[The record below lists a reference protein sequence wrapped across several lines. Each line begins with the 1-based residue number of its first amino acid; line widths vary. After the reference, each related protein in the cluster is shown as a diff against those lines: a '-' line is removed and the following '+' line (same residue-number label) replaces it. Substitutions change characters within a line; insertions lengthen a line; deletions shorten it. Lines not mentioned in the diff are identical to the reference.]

1 MTIKLLPVT
10 FFITTAFLTVVGC
23 GSNDVDSSDVNATVE
38 ARVAVEVAIE
48 ATVQA
53 RVKEELSKQV
63 SSNNPFSYDATQ
75 TPTATRTP
83 SSPIPTSTPSPVPIA
98 TPTYTATA
106 IPTSTPLPVPTAT
119 PSYTATAIPTSTP
132 LPSPTSTPTPIPT
145 STPTEIPTPT
155 PDTKTQSSITGTS
168 VFNQVKASVVRIET
182 ADGGVGTG
190 FFVTSDGMIITNA
203 HVVDSSNYVSVTL
216 INGDVRDGIVL
227 GQYDAE
233 DLALISIDAFEVPF
247 IEYAEPVSIEVGD
260 PVEAV
265 GFALDLPGSPTLTK
279 GYVSALRDS
288 YVGDIGVIQTDAAM
302 NPGNSG
308 GPLFDSNAN
317 LIGINTA
324 AIRDSEGI
332 NFAINVSEAKPLI
345 DALILGAKTVDSI
358 YTSTNFGWSIE
369 IPIGWS
375 IYETKDGILALKK
388 NTSAQLFIR
397 TSSLLSGMQTPEF
410 ASNMYKQG
418 AQGPFSHYSNIES
431 ATTTIAENIDTYLY
445 EEVWQKPNLD
455 FSNRGIEYFFTQGST
470 GYAIYTQSE
479 KDSWD
484 SIKSE
489 FNLIIE
495 SFKLTGDVTKS
506 LDSTSF
512 TTAFGPWSG
521 SITSKPYDNQI
532 IYHESETNLRN
543 LIVESVFV
551 PPHYMSSG
559 NRTWSLGFQL
569 RQDTDSHHRVVITN
583 KKKWYHYLKESGEN
597 SILVSS
603 GTSSNI
609 KTASGTKNH
618 LKMVIVEDTGW
629 LFINGKYSAE
639 IDMSTGGTAGDTF
652 VVSSIFKGEEFAN
665 EKTSFENFTVRSIN
679 KVNIAPNGTIAHDP
693 SSKMIA
699 AGGSSIKL
707 KNFVVEVNIENPYS
721 PSTGSWSTGVLM
733 RNASFNNFYALV
745 ISSKGYWEHRF
756 RSGLTENSTV
766 LNSGQSEAI
775 ETSGKTYNQIKI
787 IVYEGLGVFYINGIL
802 IAQLDLSENQNPG
815 PISVIGG
822 YYTGDQ
828 IEGMSSKYKDY
839 KIWEIIQ

>member
-1 MTIKLLPVT
+1 M
-10 FFITTAFLTVVGC
+10 
-23 GSNDVDSSDVNATVE
+23 
-38 ARVAVEVAIE
+38 
-48 ATVQA
+48 
-53 RVKEELSKQV
+53 
-63 SSNNPFSYDATQ
+63 
-75 TPTATRTP
+75 
-83 SSPIPTSTPSPVPIA
+83 
-98 TPTYTATA
+98 
-106 IPTSTPLPVPTAT
+106 
-119 PSYTATAIPTSTP
+119 
-132 LPSPTSTPTPIPT
+132 
-145 STPTEIPTPT
+145 
-155 PDTKTQSSITGTS
+155 
-168 VFNQVKASVVRIET
+168 FNQVKASVVRIET

-369 IPIGWS
+369 IPNGWS
-375 IYETKDGILALKK
+375 IYETENGILALKK

-397 TSSLLSGMQTPEF
+397 TSNLLSGMQTSEF
-410 ASNMYKQG
+410 ASKMFKQG
-418 AQGPFSHYSNIES
+418 SQGTFSYYSNIES
-431 ATTTIAENIDTYLY
+431 ATTTIAETIDTYLY

-495 SFKLTGDVTKS
+495 SLN
-506 LDSTSF
+506 L
-512 TTAFGPWSG
+512 SG
-521 SITSKPYDNQI
+521 
-532 IYHESETNLRN
+532 
-543 LIVESVFV
+543 
-551 PPHYMSSG
+551 
-559 NRTWSLGFQL
+559 
-569 RQDTDSHHRVVITN
+569 
-583 KKKWYHYLKESGEN
+583 
-597 SILVSS
+597 
-603 GTSSNI
+603 
-609 KTASGTKNH
+609 
-618 LKMVIVEDTGW
+618 
-629 LFINGKYSAE
+629 
-639 IDMSTGGTAGDTF
+639 
-652 VVSSIFKGEEFAN
+652 
-665 EKTSFENFTVRSIN
+665 
-679 KVNIAPNGTIAHDP
+679 
-693 SSKMIA
+693 
-699 AGGSSIKL
+699 
-707 KNFVVEVNIENPYS
+707 
-721 PSTGSWSTGVLM
+721 
-733 RNASFNNFYALV
+733 
-745 ISSKGYWEHRF
+745 
-756 RSGLTENSTV
+756 
-766 LNSGQSEAI
+766 
-775 ETSGKTYNQIKI
+775 
-787 IVYEGLGVFYINGIL
+787 
-802 IAQLDLSENQNPG
+802 
-815 PISVIGG
+815 
-822 YYTGDQ
+822 
-828 IEGMSSKYKDY
+828 
-839 KIWEIIQ
+839 